1 MKQQLAESPEKLAQ
15 AVSRI
20 DSGVA
25 LRSSGSMGRAGAAA
39 QGGDSG
45 SATDVGPAQTM
56 ATPVKTK
63 LQQVFEE
70 YSRPRRPF
78 AEVREGD
85 TTTTA
90 EEDTTEEE
98 GSSQY

>member
-1 MKQQLAESPEKLAQ
+1 MPAAREDT
-15 AVSRI
+15 
-20 DSGVA
+20 DSW
-25 LRSSGSMGRAGAAA
+25 RAAA
-39 QGGDSG
+39 TAAPAPATTILLPTRRVTFTTSP
-45 SATDVGPAQTM
+45 SRATDVGPAQTM
-56 ATPVKTK
+56 ATPVKNK